1 MKKKLDFLPNKLN
14 KYSIRRFTVGTA
26 SILVGSTLLFGIG
39 NEAHAAEEHQKSN
52 TTENV
57 ADSNASEA
65 PTKEEAPS
73 NEATSEAPTKEE
85 TPSNEATSEALSKE
99 HSSDNSISNPEV
111 NSEIINK
118 SKQETDNDKSSTS
131 NEDNYVTY
139 AAPTTSTNTRSV
151 DSPSGVSSDNSQAQ
165 KQGKNVNDSI
175 NVNSLDIDKDY
186 VEPNN
191 GDGFSTNVSF
201 EVDGKVNKGDYF
213 TVDMPENA
221 DFNGIADY
229 KAANNKIYP
238 TINDGE
244 QVVAN
249 GVYDTETKKLV
260 YTFTDYVNKKENIK
274 GQFEIPQFI
283 DRKNAKTS
291 GDYDLIYNIAD
302 KTVTKPIEVV
312 YNNYNEGHVIANA
325 SSLITKADL
334 FNVGSHDYTQ
344 YIYVNPKSEDSY
356 NTRLTIQGYQ
366 EDVNDSS
373 TLLNPDYSNIE
384 ILDAKSSD
392 NITPSFYVN
401 EKDFENVT
409 DQYKIDQIGDKK
421 AQIDFGHIDHPYI
434 VKVTSKIDPNSS
446 KDLRTRVIMENE
458 NAEGTTDFYAH
469 DNTVERLGANGVAM
483 GNEKLYNLGDYV
495 WEDTNKNGIQDEDE
509 HGIEGVEVSLTRPN
523 GTVETTT
530 TNSEGKYEFNDL
542 QNGDYVINFKTP
554 EGYTAT
560 KSYEGNN
567 SEVDSNGLSTVG
579 TIKDADNWTLDSGF
593 YKTPSKYSLGDYVWY
608 DSNKDGYQ
616 DDDEKGI
623 KGVKVTLKDSEGNT
637 LKTTE
642 TDENGKYL
650 FDDLDSGDYTVHFDK
665 PEGLTQT
672 SINNG
677 NDDAKD
683 ADGEDVHVT
692 ITDHDDFSID
702 NGYFEDS
709 ESESESHSDS

>member
-1 MKKKLDFLPNKLN
+1 MLKKKLDFLPNKLN

-249 GVYDTETKKLV
+249 GVYDTETK
-260 YTFTDYVNKKENIK
+260 Y
-274 GQFEIPQFI
+274 
-283 DRKNAKTS
+283 
-291 GDYDLIYNIAD
+291 
-302 KTVTKPIEVV
+302 
-312 YNNYNEGHVIANA
+312 
-325 SSLITKADL
+325 
-334 FNVGSHDYTQ
+334 
-344 YIYVNPKSEDSY
+344 
-356 NTRLTIQGYQ
+356 
-366 EDVNDSS
+366 
-373 TLLNPDYSNIE
+373 
-384 ILDAKSSD
+384 
-392 NITPSFYVN
+392 
-401 EKDFENVT
+401 
-409 DQYKIDQIGDKK
+409 
-421 AQIDFGHIDHPYI
+421 
-434 VKVTSKIDPNSS
+434 
-446 KDLRTRVIMENE
+446 
-458 NAEGTTDFYAH
+458 
-469 DNTVERLGANGVAM
+469 
-483 GNEKLYNLGDYV
+483 
-495 WEDTNKNGIQDEDE
+495 
-509 HGIEGVEVSLTRPN
+509 
-523 GTVETTT
+523 
-530 TNSEGKYEFNDL
+530 
-542 QNGDYVINFKTP
+542 
-554 EGYTAT
+554 
-560 KSYEGNN
+560 
-567 SEVDSNGLSTVG
+567 
-579 TIKDADNWTLDSGF
+579 
-593 YKTPSKYSLGDYVWY
+593 
-608 DSNKDGYQ
+608 
-616 DDDEKGI
+616 
-623 KGVKVTLKDSEGNT
+623 
-637 LKTTE
+637 
-642 TDENGKYL
+642 
-650 FDDLDSGDYTVHFDK
+650 
-665 PEGLTQT
+665 
-672 SINNG
+672 
-677 NDDAKD
+677 
-683 ADGEDVHVT
+683 
-692 ITDHDDFSID
+692 
-702 NGYFEDS
+702 
-709 ESESESHSDS
+709 